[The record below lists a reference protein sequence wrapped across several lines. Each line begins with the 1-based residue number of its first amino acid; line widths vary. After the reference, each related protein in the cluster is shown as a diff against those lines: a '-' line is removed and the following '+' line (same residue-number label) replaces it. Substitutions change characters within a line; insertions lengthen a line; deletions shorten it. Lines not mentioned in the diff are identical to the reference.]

1 MNDNQLNKASPDVE
15 AGESSAPLLNV
26 LVAHMPEARPLIKQY
41 QLAPFGDKSLKLF
54 SNNKGISLM
63 VSGNGCE
70 AMRAAAR
77 ALNELQ
83 GEFVA
88 PAWLNVG
95 IAGHGAL
102 PVGAGIL
109 INKLRD
115 QQSNACFYPTPLPER
130 FPVSELLTV
139 AEVEHDYS
147 EPIAYDMEAVA
158 FWEEASRY
166 GQLDLV
172 HCFKIISD
180 NPEQPVAQFD
190 ISNVAT
196 LYAGVQDSLGKLIK
210 LLLDAASG
218 YRALHDRPVMY
229 EELTARTHFTVSQR
243 VQLEKLLRSAIALK
257 IIDLVSGALTDMAL
271 TSASAILQS
280 LRQTI
285 HSEAQDAA
293 VRSDKDQSE
302 SQLESESESK
312 SESGAKSPAECSAE
326 PTKAPVN

>member
-1 MNDNQLNKASPDVE
+1 MTDNELSKTSLN
-15 AGESSAPLLNV
+15 GEVGKGTAPLLNV
-26 LVAHMPEARPLIKQY
+26 LVAHMPEARPLINRY
-41 QLAPFGDKSLKLF
+41 QLAPSGDKSLKLF

-70 AMRAAAR
+70 AMRAAAS
-77 ALNELQ
+77 ALAELQ
-83 GEFVA
+83 GEAVA

-102 PVGAGIL
+102 PVGAGVL
-109 INKLRD
+109 INKIRD
-115 QQSNACFYPTPLPER
+115 QQSNACSYPTPLPER

-139 AEVEHDYS
+139 AEVEHNYS
-147 EPIAYDMEAVA
+147 EAIAYDMEAVA

-180 NPEQPVAQFD
+180 NPEQPIAQFD

-210 LLLDAASG
+210 MLLDSASE
-218 YRALHDRPVMY
+218 YRALHDRLLMY
-229 EELTARTHFTVSQR
+229 EELTASTHFTVSQR

-257 IIDLVSGALTDMAL
+257 RIDRASEALTDMAL
-271 TSASAILQS
+271 ISASTILQC

-285 HSEAQDAA
+285 HSEVQDAA
-293 VRSDKDQSE
+293 VRPDNVQSG
-302 SQLESESESK
+302 SQLESESDN
-312 SESGAKSPAECSAE
+312 GAKSPAQCSAD
-326 PTKAPVN
+326 PTKAQVN